1 MIRATVGILAGV
13 GGGFDADY
21 QAVLDYATT
30 QGYTLP
36 SASQQALQN
45 QLVVD
50 LKDAGV
56 WSKLDTFA
64 VFATDGNEDFALIDW
79 IRLSQYSAVNS
90 PTFTTDIGFTGDGA
104 SAYMN
109 TNFNLANDSV
119 NYQQDSASKF
129 GWINGTPPDND
140 PFDGVS
146 DFSFY
151 NSVNIRNLS
160 VFQWRMNTSSNS
172 NTVASNL
179 GSDYLLHYYRDG
191 ASSSGFYMDTTL
203 TASNTTASASLAN
216 ATQIIMAGQSS
227 WGFSSLTI
235 SAYGMGDDLTAE
247 NTDLYNA
254 LNNYLTSL

>member
-1 MIRATVGILAGV
+1 MIRATVGILASSA
-13 GGGFDADY
+13 GGFDSDY

-30 QGYTLP
+30 QTYTLP

-45 QLVVD
+45 QLVID

-64 VFATDGNEDFALIDW
+64 VFATDGNENFALIDW

-146 DFSFY
+146 DFSSY
-151 NSVNIRNLS
+151 NSVNIRTLS
-160 VFQWRMNTSSNS
+160 VFQWRINTSSNS
-172 NTVASNL
+172 NVVASNL
-179 GSDYLLHYYRDG
+179 SSDYLLHYYRDS

-203 TASNTTASASLAN
+203 TQSNTTASASLAN